1 MLRTIA
7 VAVISV
13 SVLGSTFV
21 LAHHGGSMYP
31 NREDE
36 SILEDAVVGEFLF
49 VNPHA
54 RLLFSWTDADG
65 TASEWEGELSGST
78 ELVRSGV
85 YASLLGAGD
94 RITVKGYLHSSIPRN
109 LRLSSVVLPDGREVP
124 LP

>member
-1 MLRTIA
+1 
-7 VAVISV
+7 
-13 SVLGSTFV
+13 
-21 LAHHGGSMYP
+21 MYP
-31 NREDE
+31 NRDDE
-36 SILEDAVVGEFLF
+36 SILEGAVVGEFLF

-85 YASLLGAGD
+85 YANLLGTGD